1 MPAVLMTLEDVVAD
15 LNLESLDVLRLI
27 ARGTLAAQV
36 VGDDAYRIL
45 QADVERVAS
54 SNDLKAPR
62 VHGPTNW
69 IDDRPETMR
78 ANEFA
83 AGVKTIIEDWI
94 PESDPGAD
102 RTVTYSKQIA
112 ELGNAP
118 PKPLMRAVFG
128 DRTLPY
134 RTPAELYVVSKVR
147 LHAAQNVNNKALNAR
162 VQGKRPRSKMET
174 LYANPETYQRIVSQA
189 IAAFARRSIFIRNS
203 YETGERRFSLLHSAI
218 PFDVQRVELLAF

>member
-27 ARGTLAAQV
+27 ARGTLPAQV

-54 SNDLKAPR
+54 SDDLKAPR

-94 PESDPGAD
+94 PESDPGED
-102 RTVTYSKQIA
+102 QTVRYSKQIA

-134 RTPAELYVVSKVR
+134 RTTAELYVVSKVR

-174 LYANPETYQRIVSQA
+174 LYIGNQSRC
-189 IAAFARRSIFIRNS
+189 
-203 YETGERRFSLLHSAI
+203 
-218 PFDVQRVELLAF
+218 